1 MPGDVPSDAH
11 AVRLGDTV
19 GGDQPSP
26 VTQIAQSIHPKSVPH
41 DSGSPAGRAQ
51 TEGSEGAGGI
61 GIVQQVAGDAHVVGE
76 DGSRAPL
83 TAGTE
88 IESGARI
95 ATGEQSTVAIL
106 LSDGSLVWL
115 SENGALTFDEF
126 SFNLDLKDYEFVVS
140 VSHGTFVIVGG
151 FISTVSAEGIIVQ
164 TPVAVATLRNGT
176 FGGLV
181 SSKDGE
187 NAFTL
192 LKNPDGTVGLL
203 EVANSAGSVL
213 LFLANQTIIVESP
226 THPMS
231 SPTILPDDDVLALF
245 GGLRALFGEGPLTPA
260 SGPQHGGGAGFTPG
274 ESVSLVGIDPEGGL
288 EGVPGQFGIFNI
300 AFSPAPGPPPGPP
313 VLRSFADLDVP
324 SSPDPTASP
333 APAVPDVPA
342 PPPPLPM
349 GTTGNDTLIGGAGN
363 EELIG
368 LAGNDLLDGGPGND
382 TLDGGPGVDILVWDA
397 IDTTIDGGT
406 GNDTLRVDGGD
417 ADLTAFAGTIAGIEV
432 IDLATDTGANTVT
445 LAAQDVL
452 DMSDTDTVTIT
463 GDAGDS
469 VEAGTGWTDGG
480 FDGNG
485 NHLYTQ
491 DVSGDLATLVLDPD
505 VTPNADILL

>member
-1 MPGDVPSDAH
+1 MPGDVPSDSH
-11 AVRLGDTV
+11 AVHLGDTV

-26 VTQIAQSIHPKSVPH
+26 VTQIAQSIHSKSVPH

-61 GIVQQVAGDAHVVGE
+61 GIVQQVAGDAHVVGK

-140 VSHGTFVIVGG
+140 VSHGTFWIVGG

-181 SSKDGE
+181 SSKDEE

-203 EVANSAGSVL
+203 EVANSAGSEL

-231 SPTILPDDDVLALF
+231 SPTILPDDDVLALY
-245 GGLRALFGEGPLTPA
+245 GGLRALFDGDLRALFGEGPLTPAPGA

-274 ESVSLVGIDPEGGL
+274 DSVALAAIAPEVGL
-288 EGVPGQFGIFNI
+288 EGVPGQFRIFEI
-300 AFSPAPGPPPGPP
+300 AFSSDDLVREPVPGPAL

-324 SSPDPTASP
+324 APGVGTDEPVNTAPVAVDDAAPTPVDTAVIISVLANDSDADSDPLSVASITQGTCSPASP
-333 APAVPDVPA
+333 RPC
-342 PPPPLPM
+342 
-349 GTTGNDTLIGGAGN
+349 
-363 EELIG
+363 
-368 LAGNDLLDGGPGND
+368 
-382 TLDGGPGVDILVWDA
+382 
-397 IDTTIDGGT
+397 
-406 GNDTLRVDGGD
+406 R
-417 ADLTAFAGTIAGIEV
+417 
-432 IDLATDTGANTVT
+432 
-445 LAAQDVL
+445 
-452 DMSDTDTVTIT
+452 
-463 GDAGDS
+463 
-469 VEAGTGWTDGG
+469 
-480 FDGNG
+480 
-485 NHLYTQ
+485 
-491 DVSGDLATLVLDPD
+491 
-505 VTPNADILL
+505 